1 MTMDETIDAFMRL
14 FIGRGDVYGAWVG
27 GAVKEPLTRDHYVKH
42 LTTGPYI
49 GVYCFTPHG
58 VPWGCVDIDGK
69 DFPIH
74 RPCPYCASEAEH
86 ECYHNGHTYGPH
98 VVWDWTTMW
107 AIARNLQTVLSV
119 KGIPVHLERTQNGI
133 HCWVWPD
140 EPLVAAAT
148 MRRALMAAC
157 TAIGYSPKEVNP
169 KQEEAKGRGF
179 GNYVRLPYYGNMNR
193 IGRQEDR
200 YFVDSSDEPLTL
212 VDFIDSH
219 TRAPKAAL
227 ESVASLWTPPQ
238 RTTVVDVDA
247 GLNIKNILPMLGG
260 KAYRIWE
267 QGPLAGSDRSTT
279 LARLAY
285 TLAEDGI
292 TASAAFAVVKSAD
305 ERWGKFHD
313 RDDCDEQLAKFIER
327 AYP

>member
-1 MTMDETIDAFMRL
+1 MTLTQDETIDAFMRL
-14 FIGRGDVYGAWVG
+14 FIGRGDVYGAWGG

-69 DFPIH
+69 DHAIG
-74 RPCPYCASEAEH
+74 
-86 ECYHNGHTYGPH
+86 NIDDKN
-98 VVWDWTTMW
+98 WDWERMW
-107 AIARNLQTVLSV
+107 VTARNLRTVLGV

-157 TAIGYSPKEVNP
+157 TAIGYNPKEVNP
-169 KQEEAKGRGF
+169 KQEEAKGQGF
-179 GNYVRLPYYGNMNR
+179 GNYVRLPYYGWLT
-193 IGRQEDR
+193 GRPQLDR
-200 YFVDSSDEPLTL
+200 YFIKDVETLSFGTTETFALSLDEFLA
-212 VDFIDSH
+212 SH
-219 TRAPKAAL
+219 TRAPKAVL
-227 ESVASLWTPPQ
+227 ESVASLWTPPR
-238 RTTVVDVDA
+238 RTNVVDVDA
-247 GLNIKNILPMLGG
+247 GLDIKNILPMLKG

-267 QGPLAGSDRSTT
+267 QGPLPGSDRSTT

-305 ERWGKFHD
+305 QRWGKFYD
-313 RDDCDEQLAKFIER
+313 RDDCDEQLARFLER